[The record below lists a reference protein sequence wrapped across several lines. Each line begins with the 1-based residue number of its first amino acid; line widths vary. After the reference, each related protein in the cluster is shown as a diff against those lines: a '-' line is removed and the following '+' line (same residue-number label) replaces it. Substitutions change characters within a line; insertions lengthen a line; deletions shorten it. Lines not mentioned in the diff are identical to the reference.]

1 VKLENEPAMQYI
13 DDYNNQE
20 SPQKRKTI
28 RLVILGLVLF
38 SGLMTYI
45 KLNND
50 TVNDYIGTEQNP
62 GIQII
67 HL

>member
-1 VKLENEPAMQYI
+1 MKLENEPAMQYI

-20 SPQKRKTI
+20 SPQKRKTV
-28 RLVILGLVLF
+28 RLIILGLVLF

-50 TVNDYIGTEQNP
+50 TVSDYIGTEQNP